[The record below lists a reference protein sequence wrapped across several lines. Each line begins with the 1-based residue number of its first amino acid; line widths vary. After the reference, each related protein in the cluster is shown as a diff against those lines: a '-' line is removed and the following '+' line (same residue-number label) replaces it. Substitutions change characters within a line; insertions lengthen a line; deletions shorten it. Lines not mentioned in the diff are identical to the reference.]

1 MLQMAMRCDCDTEA
15 DESRLHFYF
24 LKLTEGR
31 IALGTRLRAHV
42 SGKVPVGR
50 RPAFIRFYELPDAVA
65 QPRELLQV
73 ALSGNNKPASRPHR
87 LLVPTTLLLGSA
99 TVLHL
104 LHLSNFHDPPQ
115 PTRYALR
122 PVLPPLVRL
131 VSSRPFAM
139 PKIKA
144 YTPAWLSSPSPGY
157 QLFAPNPDDTQ
168 NIPSYASIPASTAGP
183 RRTIATRGTEVFIA
197 VGKEIR
203 WADLVYLKER
213 WQEKAAQAAQA
224 RGGLHIKR
232 EGTDEVD
239 DGDIIRESV
248 ENGCAEGFRV
258 SIPPSQAVASI

>member
-1 MLQMAMRCDCDTEA
+1 
-15 DESRLHFYF
+15 
-24 LKLTEGR
+24 
-31 IALGTRLRAHV
+31 
-42 SGKVPVGR
+42 
-50 RPAFIRFYELPDAVA
+50 
-65 QPRELLQV
+65 
-73 ALSGNNKPASRPHR
+73 
-87 LLVPTTLLLGSA
+87 
-99 TVLHL
+99 
-104 LHLSNFHDPPQ
+104 
-115 PTRYALR
+115 
-122 PVLPPLVRL
+122 
-131 VSSRPFAM
+131 M

-168 NIPSYASIPASTAGP
+168 NIPSYAAVPASAAGP

-213 WQEKAAQAAQA
+213 WQEKAAQA
-224 RGGLHIKR
+224 RGGVHIKR

-258 SIPPSQAVASI
+258 SNPSQAVAHTYIGLD